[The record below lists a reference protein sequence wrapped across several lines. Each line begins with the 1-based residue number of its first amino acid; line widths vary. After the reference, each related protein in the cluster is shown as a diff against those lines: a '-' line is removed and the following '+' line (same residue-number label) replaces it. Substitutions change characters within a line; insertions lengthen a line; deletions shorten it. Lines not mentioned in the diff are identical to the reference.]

1 MHVGNKIN
9 GNKIIDKGGVGSI
22 IEEEKLSTSD
32 RLNVDKFLI
41 LNRGVFLV
49 AVPQDPVILLSF
61 INTKLRDFYPSLEE
75 LGKDL
80 DVDTNEIVEKLKMIN
95 YEYDEKQNRFV

>member
-1 MHVGNKIN
+1 M
-9 GNKIIDKGGVGSI
+9 
-22 IEEEKLSTSD
+22 
-32 RLNVDKFLI
+32 
-41 LNRGVFLV
+41 
-49 AVPQDPVILLSF
+49 LSF